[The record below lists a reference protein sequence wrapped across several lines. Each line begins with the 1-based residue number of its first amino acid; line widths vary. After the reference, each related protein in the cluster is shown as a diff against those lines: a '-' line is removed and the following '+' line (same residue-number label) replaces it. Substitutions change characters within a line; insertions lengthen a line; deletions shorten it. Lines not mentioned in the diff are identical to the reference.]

1 MKIRCDF
8 VTNSSSSSFIL
19 ARKGG
24 LSDRQKE
31 AIIRLV
37 ERNYLGRPLLESG
50 DSEQEIEDVFDRG
63 WFHDGRITKEKIKKL
78 LADGFN
84 IYVGR
89 VDFEEAEYE
98 IAEMYGDFW
107 DALTE
112 NQDGEHAVEVL
123 DGSLD
128 Y

>member
-31 AIIRLV
+31 AIIRVV
-37 ERNYLGRPLLESG
+37 ERNYLGSLLLEAG

-63 WFHDGRITKEKIKKL
+63 WFHDGRITNLNLCEIYA
-78 LADGFN
+78 LAVRAKSG
-84 IYVGR
+84 ILR
-89 VDFEEAEYE
+89 
-98 IAEMYGDFW
+98 IASSMRA
-107 DALTE
+107 ALTPM
-112 NQDGEHAVEVL
+112 ARRTSFWARV
-123 DGSLD
+123 SW
-128 Y
+128 